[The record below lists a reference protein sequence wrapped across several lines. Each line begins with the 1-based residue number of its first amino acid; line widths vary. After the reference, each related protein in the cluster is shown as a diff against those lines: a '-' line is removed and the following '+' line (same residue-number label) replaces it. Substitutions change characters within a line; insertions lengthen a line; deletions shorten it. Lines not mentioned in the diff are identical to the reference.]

1 MDKDEA
7 GIIIPR
13 EEYELEK
20 SKNSSVENAAKAL
33 CRTILRY
40 EKCSQCGKYIQYYDF
55 DHCISFF
62 FNMFKT
68 G

>member
-1 MDKDEA
+1 MDEDETR
-7 GIIIPR
+7 IIIPR
-13 EEYELEK
+13 NDDELQK

-55 DHCISFF
+55 DLRISFF
-62 FNMFKT
+62 FQHV
-68 G
+68 